1 MKQSLKILLVED
13 EAMIALC
20 LQLQLEMAGYEV
32 CQTVATGEEAI
43 TAARQGNADVILMDI
58 RLAGELDGIEAAS
71 RIRGFSDVPII
82 FTTGYSDSGL
92 MERADYINPLG
103 YFIKPVKIYQITV
116 TIERF
121 FETRSSLDS

>member
-20 LQLQLEMAGYEV
+20 LQLQLEKAGYEV
-32 CQTVATGEEAI
+32 CQTVATGKEAI
-43 TAARQGNADVILMDI
+43 AAARQGNADVILMDI

-92 MERADYINPLG
+92 MERAEYINPLG